1 MYNLYRTILCYCKI
15 KKTVFFLYTEPK
27 ISVNLYNSCQFDYI
41 CTHFNSYMKKKIAVG
56 FWESIARIVLKNRI
70 VILGVILAITIFLA
84 LQWKNLGMTYTE
96 ANLLPKKHIVNQ
108 QYEDFL
114 SKFGEEGNLIV
125 IGFKDKEFFTPK
137 AFAAWNELMTGLKS
151 SKEVELVVSL
161 NDLKKLEKNETEEKF
176 ELVPLIDQKQTVNP
190 AYLQKIKNEL
200 FNNLPFYEGLL
211 FNKQSGSIRS
221 AIYLNKKIVNTAA
234 RKTFIIE
241 NLVPKIE
248 KFEKTTGID
257 LRVSGMPYIRT
268 INAENMKGEIGLFIG
283 AALFI
288 TSLIFFLFFRSF
300 RATFISICILLVGV
314 MWSFGTLGLFHY
326 KITILTAIIPP
337 LIIVIGITNCIF
349 LINKYQQE
357 IKIHHNQAK
366 ALQRVISKIG
376 VSTLMTNLT
385 TAAGF
390 ATFMITG
397 NDLLFEFGLVTS
409 INVISVYL
417 LTLAVV
423 PIFYSFM
430 PLPKEKHL
438 FHLSKTY
445 ISTLLDWVE
454 NIVKYKR
461 KTIYIIYALLLVFS
475 VIGVSQMK
483 VSGSLIGEMPKSAS
497 FFKDIVFFEKEFNG
511 VMPLEIMINTKRK
524 KGVMKLSTMKKM
536 DELQKTISEIPELS
550 KPISIVNLVKYSKQ
564 AYYNGN
570 PEYYEL
576 PTSQEQAFILSY
588 AKNATKNTKENLMK
602 SYVDSTGQYA
612 RITTFMKDIG
622 TKEMAKV
629 ESKLHQK
636 IDKIFPK
643 DRYEVTLTGKA
654 LVFQKGTSYLIDN
667 LIESLIFAILLI
679 AGLMTY
685 LFRSGKMVLA
695 SVITNILPLCI
706 TSGLMGYFGIPL
718 KPSTILVFSIAFGIS
733 VDNAIQFM
741 AKYRLDLLQNKG
753 KVKKSVFSALRE
765 TGISTFYTS
774 VVLILGFATF
784 TLSSFSGT
792 IALGGL
798 ISCTLLFAM
807 FANLLVL
814 PALVLTFEKKRA
826 KKEDLIE
833 ELN

>member
-1 MYNLYRTILCYCKI
+1 
-15 KKTVFFLYTEPK
+15 
-27 ISVNLYNSCQFDYI
+27 
-41 CTHFNSYMKKKIAVG
+41 MKKKIKVG
-56 FWESIARIVLKNRI
+56 FWELVARIVLKNRI
-70 VILGVILAITIFLA
+70 VILGFILAITIFLS

-108 QYEDFL
+108 QYQDFL
-114 SKFGEEGNLIV
+114 NKFGEEGNLIV
-125 IGFKDKEFFTPK
+125 IGFKDNTFFTPK
-137 AFAAWNELMTGLKS
+137 AFAAWNELMTGLKNA
-151 SKEVELVVSL
+151 KEVELVVSL
-161 NDLKKLEKNETEEKF
+161 SDLKKLEKNDAEEKF
-176 ELVPLIDQKQTVNP
+176 QLVPLIDQKQIDNKD
-190 AYLQKIKNEL
+190 YLLNIKNEL

-211 FNKQSGSIRS
+211 FNKKSGSIRS
-221 AIYLNKKIVNTAA
+221 AVYLKKSIVNTEA

-283 AALFI
+283 SALFI
-288 TSLIFFLFFRSF
+288 TSFIFFLFFRSF
-300 RATFISICILLVGV
+300 RATFISICILLIGV

-326 KITILTAIIPP
+326 KITILTAVIPP

-357 IKIHHNQAK
+357 IKSHHNQAK

-376 VSTLMTNLT
+376 VSTMMTNLT

-409 INVISVYL
+409 INVMSVYL
-417 LTLAVV
+417 LTLVIV

-430 PLPKEKHL
+430 PMPKEKHL
-438 FHLSKTY
+438 YHLNKNY
-445 ISTLLDWVE
+445 ISSLLDWVE

-461 KTIYIIYALLLVFS
+461 KNIYLIYALLLVFS

-483 VSGSLIGEMPKSAS
+483 VSGSLIGEMPKTAS
-497 FFKDIVFFEKEFNG
+497 FFKDILFYEKEFNG
-511 VMPLEIMINTKRK
+511 VMPLEIMINTKHK

-564 AYYNGN
+564 AYYNGK

-576 PTSQEQAFILSY
+576 PTSQEQTFILSY
-588 AKNATKNTKENLMK
+588 AKNATKNTKDNLMK

-612 RITTFMKDIG
+612 RITTFMKDVG
-622 TKEMAKV
+622 TTEMAV
-629 ESKLHQK
+629 IENKLNKK

-643 DRYEVTLTGKA
+643 NRYEVTLTGKA

-667 LIESLIFAILLI
+667 LIVSLIFAIFLI
-679 AGLMTY
+679 ALLMAY

-741 AKYRLDLLQNKG
+741 AKYRLDLAQNKG
-753 KVKKSVFSALRE
+753 KVKKSVFSSLRE

-774 VVLILGFATF
+774 IVLIFGFAIF

-814 PALVLTFEKKRA
+814 PALVLTFEKKKAR
-826 KKEDLIE
+826 KEDLIE
-833 ELN
+833 EES

>member
-1 MYNLYRTILCYCKI
+1 
-15 KKTVFFLYTEPK
+15 
-27 ISVNLYNSCQFDYI
+27 
-41 CTHFNSYMKKKIAVG
+41 MKKKITVG

-70 VILGVILAITIFLA
+70 VILGFILAITVFLA

-137 AFAAWNELMTGLKS
+137 AFAAWNELMTGLKG

-283 AALFI
+283 AALLI

-423 PIFYSFM
+423 PIVYSFM

-438 FHLSKTY
+438 YHLTKNY

-454 NIVKYKR
+454 NVVKYKR

-622 TKEMAKV
+622 TEEMAKV
-629 ESKLHQK
+629 EDKLHQK

-814 PALVLTFEKKRA
+814 PALVLTFEKKKA

-833 ELN
+833 ELT

>member
-1 MYNLYRTILCYCKI
+1 M
-15 KKTVFFLYTEPK
+15 KKTLK
-27 ISVNLYNSCQFDYI
+27 
-41 CTHFNSYMKKKIAVG
+41 VG
-56 FWESIARIVLKNRI
+56 IWEFIARLILTNRI
-70 VILGVILAITIFLA
+70 KILITIVAITIFLGF
-84 LQWKNLGMTYTE
+84 QWRNLGMTYTE
-96 ANLLPKKHIVNQ
+96 ANLLPQKHIVNQ
-108 QYEDFL
+108 QYNDFL

-125 IGFKDKEFFTPK
+125 IGFKDTTFFTPK
-137 AFAAWNELMTGLKS
+137 AFAAWNELMTGLKNA
-151 SKEVELVVSL
+151 KEVELVVSL
-161 NDLKKLEKNETEEKF
+161 NDLKKLQKDTLAEKF
-176 ELVPLIDQKQTVNP
+176 KLVPLINQNQIVNQT
-190 AYLQKIKNEL
+190 YLKNLKNEL

-211 FNKQSGSIRS
+211 FNKKSGSIRS
-221 AIYLNKKIVNTAA
+221 AVYLKKVIVNSAE
-234 RKTFIIE
+234 RKTFIVE
-241 NLVPKIE
+241 NLIPKIE

-300 RATFISICILLVGV
+300 RATFISILILLFGV
-314 MWSFGTLGLFHY
+314 MWSFGTLGLLHY
-326 KITILTAIIPP
+326 RITILTAIIPP

-357 IKIHHNQAK
+357 IKLHNNQAK

-376 VSTLMTNLT
+376 VSTMMTNLT

-397 NDLLFEFGLVTS
+397 NELLFEFGLVTS
-409 INVISVYL
+409 LNVITVYL
-417 LTLAVV
+417 LTLVVV
-423 PIFYSFM
+423 PIAYSFM
-430 PLPKEKHL
+430 SVPKEKHL
-438 FHLSKTY
+438 YHLSKTY
-445 ISTLLDWVE
+445 ISSVLDWVE
-454 NIVKYKR
+454 NIVKNKR
-461 KTIYIIYALLLVFS
+461 KVIYTIYVLLLIFS
-475 VIGVSQMK
+475 VIGVSKMK
-483 VSGSLIGEMPKSAS
+483 VSGSLIGEMPNSAS

-511 VMPLEIMINTKRK
+511 VMPLEIMIDTKHK

-536 DELQKTISEIPELS
+536 DELQKTIEQIPELS
-550 KPISIVNLVKYSKQ
+550 KPVSVVNLVKYSKQ
-564 AYYNGN
+564 AFYNGN

-576 PTSQEQAFILSY
+576 PNSQEQVFILSY
-588 AKNATKNTKENLMK
+588 AKNATKNTKDNLMK

-622 TKEMAKV
+622 TKDMAKI
-629 ESKLHQK
+629 EGKLRAK
-636 IDKIFPK
+636 IEEVFPK

-654 LVFQKGTSYLIDN
+654 LVFQKGTAYLIDN

-679 AGLMTY
+679 AGLMAY
-685 LFRSGKMVLA
+685 MFRSSKMIFV

-706 TSGLMGYFGIPL
+706 TSGLMGYIGIPL

-741 AKYRLDLLQNKG
+741 AKYRHDLIQNNG
-753 KVKKSVFSALRE
+753 KIKKSVFSALRE

-774 VVLILGFATF
+774 VVLIFGFAIF
-784 TLSSFSGT
+784 TLSSFGGT

-814 PALVLTFEKKRA
+814 PALVLTFEKKKA
-826 KKEDLIE
+826 IDED
-833 ELN
+833 

>member
-1 MYNLYRTILCYCKI
+1 MRAFKTFM
-15 KKTVFFLYTEPK
+15 KKTLK
-27 ISVNLYNSCQFDYI
+27 
-41 CTHFNSYMKKKIAVG
+41 VG
-56 FWESIARIVLKNRI
+56 IWEFIARLILTNRI
-70 VILGVILAITIFLA
+70 KILVAIIAITIFLGF
-84 LQWKNLGMTYTE
+84 QWRNLGMTYTE

-108 QYEDFL
+108 QYDDFL

-125 IGFKDKEFFTPK
+125 IGFKDSTFFTPK
-137 AFAAWNELMTGLKS
+137 AFAAWNELMTGLKNAN
-151 SKEVELVVSL
+151 EVELVVSL
-161 NDLKKLEKNETEEKF
+161 NDLKKLQKDTLAEKF
-176 ELVPLIDQKQTVNP
+176 QLVPLIDQNQIVN
-190 AYLQKIKNEL
+190 ASYLKNIKNEL

-211 FNKQSGSIRS
+211 FNKKSGSIRS
-221 AIYLNKKIVNTAA
+221 AVYLKKAIVNTAE
-234 RKTFIIE
+234 RKIFIIE
-241 NLVPKIE
+241 NLIPKID

-283 AALFI
+283 AALLI
-288 TSLIFFLFFRSF
+288 TSLIFFLFFRSY
-300 RATFISICILLVGV
+300 RATFISILILLFGV

-326 KITILTAIIPP
+326 RITILTAIIPP

-357 IKIHHNQAK
+357 IKLHHNQAK

-376 VSTLMTNLT
+376 VSTMMTNLT

-397 NDLLFEFGLVTS
+397 NELLFEFGLVTS
-409 INVISVYL
+409 INVITVYL
-417 LTLAVV
+417 LTLVIV
-423 PIFYSFM
+423 PIAYSFM
-430 PLPKEKHL
+430 SVPKEKHL
-438 FHLSKTY
+438 YHLSKTY
-445 ISTLLDWVE
+445 ISSVLDWVE

-461 KTIYIIYALLLVFS
+461 KVIYTIYGLLLIFS
-475 VIGVSQMK
+475 VIGVSKMK

-511 VMPLEIMINTKRK
+511 VMPLEIMIDTKRK

-536 DELQKTISEIPELS
+536 DELQKTIEQIPELS
-550 KPISIVNLVKYSKQ
+550 KPVSVVNLVKYSKQ
-564 AYYNGN
+564 AFYNGK

-576 PTSQEQAFILSY
+576 PTSQEQVFILSY
-588 AKNATKNTKENLMK
+588 AKNATKNTKDNLMK

-622 TKEMAKV
+622 TQDMKKIEG
-629 ESKLHQK
+629 KLQAK
-636 IDKIFPK
+636 IDEVFPK
-643 DRYEVTLTGKA
+643 DRYKVTLTGKA
-654 LVFQKGTSYLIDN
+654 LVFQKGTAYLIDN

-679 AGLMTY
+679 AGLMAY
-685 LFRSGKMVLA
+685 MFRSSKMIFV

-706 TSGLMGYFGIPL
+706 TSGLMGYLGIPL

-741 AKYRLDLLQNKG
+741 AKYRHDLLQNNG
-753 KVKKSVFSALRE
+753 KIKKSVFSALRE

-774 VVLILGFATF
+774 VVLIFGFAIF
-784 TLSSFSGT
+784 TLSSFGGT
-792 IALGGL
+792 VALGGL

-814 PALVLTFEKKRA
+814 PALVLTFEKKKARA
-826 KKEDLIE
+826 ED
-833 ELN
+833 

>member
-1 MYNLYRTILCYCKI
+1 
-15 KKTVFFLYTEPK
+15 
-27 ISVNLYNSCQFDYI
+27 
-41 CTHFNSYMKKKIAVG
+41 MKKKIKVG
-56 FWESIARIVLKNRI
+56 FWEFVARIVLKNRI
-70 VILGVILAITIFLA
+70 TILAVILGLTVFLA
-84 LQWKNLGMTYTE
+84 LQWKNLGMSYTE
-96 ANLLPKKHIVNQ
+96 ANLLPKKHIVNK

-114 SKFGEEGNLIV
+114 DKFGEEGNLIV
-125 IGFKDKEFFTPK
+125 IGFQDRTFFTPK
-137 AFAAWNELMTGLKS
+137 AFTAWNELMTGLKK
-151 SKEVELVVSL
+151 SKEVELVVAI
-161 NDLKKLEKNETEEKF
+161 NDLKKLQKDTIAEKF
-176 ELVPLIDQKQTVNP
+176 ELVNLIDQKQIVKP
-190 AYLQKIKNEL
+190 EYLQQIKHEL
-200 FNNLPFYEGLL
+200 FDNLPFYEGLL
-211 FNKQSGSIRS
+211 FNKKSGSIRS
-221 AIYLNKKIVNTAA
+221 AVYLNKKIVNTAD

-241 NLVPKIE
+241 NLIPKIE
-248 KFEKTTGID
+248 KFEKTTSID

-283 AALFI
+283 AALLI
-288 TSLIFFLFFRSF
+288 TSLIFFFFFRSY
-300 RATFISICILLVGV
+300 RATFISICILLFGV

-357 IKIHHNQAK
+357 IKNHQNQAK
-366 ALQRVISKIG
+366 ALQRVISTIG
-376 VSTLMTNLT
+376 VATLMTNLT

-397 NDLLFEFGLVTS
+397 NDLLFEFGMVTA
-409 INVISVYL
+409 INVITVYF
-417 LTLAVV
+417 LTLVVV
-423 PIFYSFM
+423 PIIYSFM
-430 PLPKEKHL
+430 PIPKERHL
-438 FHLSKTY
+438 QHLTKTY
-445 ISTLLDWVE
+445 IESLLNWVE
-454 NIVKYKR
+454 NIVKTKR
-461 KTIYIIYALLLVFS
+461 KTIYIIYGLLLVFS
-475 VIGVSQMK
+475 IIGVSQMK

-511 VMPLEIMINTKRK
+511 VMPLEIMIDTKQK

-536 DELQKTISEIPELS
+536 EELQETIATIPELS
-550 KPISIVNLVKYSKQ
+550 KPVSVVNLVKYSKQ

-576 PTSQEQAFILSY
+576 PTSQEQTFILSY
-588 AKNATKNTKENLMK
+588 AKNATKNTKDNLMK

-622 TKEMAKV
+622 TEEMAKV
-629 ESKLHQK
+629 ESKLRKK
-636 IDKIFPK
+636 INEVFPK
-643 DRYEVTLTGKA
+643 DRFEVTLTGKA

-685 LFRSGKMVLA
+685 LFRSGKMVMA
-695 SVITNILPLCI
+695 SVITNVLPLCI

-741 AKYRLDLLQNKG
+741 AKYRHDLLQNNG
-753 KVKKSVFSALRE
+753 KIKKSVFSALRE

-774 VVLILGFATF
+774 IVLIFGFAIF
-784 TLSSFSGT
+784 TLSSFGGT

-798 ISCTLLFAM
+798 ISGTLLFAM

-826 KKEDLIE
+826 KKEDLAKE
-833 ELN
+833 

>member
-1 MYNLYRTILCYCKI
+1 MKNTIK
-15 KKTVFFLYTEPK
+15 
-27 ISVNLYNSCQFDYI
+27 
-41 CTHFNSYMKKKIAVG
+41 VG
-56 FWESIARIVLKNRI
+56 FWEKLARIILKNRI
-70 VILGVILAITIFLA
+70 TILIAIAAITIFLGF
-84 LQWKNLGMTYTE
+84 QWRNLSMTYTE

-108 QYEDFL
+108 QYQDFL
-114 SKFGEEGNLIV
+114 NKFGEEGNLIV
-125 IGFKDKEFFTPK
+125 IGFKDPTFFTPK
-137 AFAAWNELMTGLKS
+137 AFAAWSELMTSLKNTP
-151 SKEVELVVSL
+151 EVELVVSL
-161 NDLKKLEKNETEEKF
+161 SDLKKLEKDTIDQKF
-176 ELVPLIDQKQTVNP
+176 QLIPLIDQTQTKDA
-190 AYLQKIKNEL
+190 AYLQKIKHEL

-211 FNKQSGSIRS
+211 FNKESGSIRS
-221 AIYLNKKIVNTAA
+221 AIYLKKSIVNTER
-234 RKTFIIE
+234 RKTFILE
-241 NLVPKIE
+241 NLVPAVE
-248 KFEKTTGID
+248 KFERATKID

-283 AALFI
+283 AALLVV
-288 TSLIFFLFFRSF
+288 SLIFFLFFRSW
-300 RATFISICILLVGV
+300 RATFISIFILIFGV

-357 IKIHHNQAK
+357 IKLHNNQAK

-376 VSTLMTNLT
+376 VSTLMTNMT
-385 TAAGF
+385 TAMGF
-390 ATFMITG
+390 ATFMIAG

-409 INVISVYL
+409 INVITVYL
-417 LTLAVV
+417 LTLLVV
-423 PIFYSFM
+423 PIVYSFM

-438 FHLSKTY
+438 YHLSKNY
-445 ISTLLDWVE
+445 ISALLDWVE
-454 NIVKYKR
+454 SIVKTKR
-461 KTIYIIYALLLVFS
+461 TRIYIIYGLLLIFS
-475 VIGVSQMK
+475 VIGVTQMK

-497 FFKDIVFFEKEFNG
+497 FFKDILFYEKEFSG
-511 VMPLEIMINTKRK
+511 VMPLEIMIDTHRK

-536 DELQKTISEIPELS
+536 DELQETISKIPELS
-550 KPISIVNLVKYSKQ
+550 KPVSVVNLVKYSKQ
-564 AYYNGN
+564 AFYNGN
-570 PEYYEL
+570 PDYYEL

-588 AKNATKNTKENLMK
+588 AKNATKNTKDNLMK

-622 TKEMAKV
+622 TEDMARVEKQLKTKIKE
-629 ESKLHQK
+629 
-636 IDKIFPK
+636 IFPE
-643 DRYEVTLTGKA
+643 DRYSVTLTGKA

-667 LIESLIFAILLI
+667 LIESLIFAILMI
-679 AGLMTY
+679 AGLMAY
-685 LFRSGKMVLA
+685 LFRSVKMVMA

-741 AKYRLDLLQNKG
+741 AKYRHDLLMNNG
-753 KVKKSVFSALRE
+753 KVKKSVMSALRE

-774 VVLILGFATF
+774 IVLIFGFAIF
-784 TLSSFSGT
+784 TLSSFVGT

-814 PALVLTFEKKRA
+814 PALVLTFEKKKA
-826 KKEDLIE
+826 NKEDYE
-833 ELN
+833 EE

>member
-1 MYNLYRTILCYCKI
+1 MK
-15 KKTVFFLYTEPK
+15 
-27 ISVNLYNSCQFDYI
+27 NSIQ
-41 CTHFNSYMKKKIAVG
+41 AG
-56 FWESIARIVLKNRI
+56 FWERLARIILKNRI
-70 VILGVILAITIFLA
+70 IILAAIVAITIFLG
-84 LQWKNLGMTYTE
+84 LQWQNLGMTYTE
-96 ANLLPKKHIVNQ
+96 ANLLPKKHIVNK
-108 QYEDFL
+108 QYRDFL

-125 IGFKDKEFFTPK
+125 IGFQDEHFFTPK
-137 AFAAWNELMTGLKS
+137 AYAAWNELMTGLKN
-151 SKEVELVVSL
+151 SKSEVELVVSI
-161 NDLKKLEKNETEEKF
+161 NDLKKLEKDTIAQKF
-176 ELVPLIDQKQTVNP
+176 QLVPLIDQSQTKDA
-190 AYLQKIKNEL
+190 AYLQKIRNEL

-211 FNKQSGSIRS
+211 FNKKSGSIRG
-221 AIYLNKKIVNTAA
+221 AVYLRKSIVNTAQ

-241 NLVPKIE
+241 KLVPAID
-248 KFEKTTGID
+248 KFEKDSGID

-283 AALFI
+283 AALGVV
-288 TSLIFFLFFRSF
+288 SLIFFLFFRSW
-300 RATFISICILLVGV
+300 RATFISICILIFGV

-357 IKIHHNQAK
+357 IKLHNNQAK

-376 VSTLMTNLT
+376 VSTLMTNMT
-385 TAAGF
+385 TAIGF

-409 INVISVYL
+409 INVITVYL
-417 LTLAVV
+417 LTLLVV
-423 PIFYSFM
+423 PIVYSFM

-438 FHLSKTY
+438 YHLSKNY
-445 ISTLLDWVE
+445 ISSLLDLVE
-454 NIVKYKR
+454 KLI
-461 KTIYIIYALLLVFS
+461 KTRRTRIYIIYGLLLALSVF
-475 VIGVSQMK
+475 GVMQMK

-497 FFKDIVFFEKEFNG
+497 FFKDIVFYEKEFNG
-511 VMPLEIMINTKRK
+511 VMPLEIMIDTKRK
-524 KGVMKLSTMKKM
+524 KGVMKLSTIKKM
-536 DELQKTISEIPELS
+536 EELQKTIEQIPELS
-550 KPISIVNLVKYSKQ
+550 KPVSVVNLVKYSKQ
-564 AYYNGN
+564 AFYNGN

-588 AKNATKNTKENLMK
+588 AKNATKNTKDNLMK

-612 RITTFMKDIG
+612 RITTFMRDVG
-622 TKEMAKV
+622 TEEMAKI
-629 ESKLHQK
+629 EGKLHKK
-636 IDKIFPK
+636 INEIFPQ

-667 LIESLIFAILLI
+667 LIESLIFAILMI
-679 AGLMTY
+679 AFLMAY
-685 LFRSGKMVLA
+685 LFRSFKMVLA
-695 SVITNILPLCI
+695 SVITNVLPLCI

-741 AKYRLDLLQNKG
+741 AKYRHDLIQNNG
-753 KVKKSVFSALRE
+753 RVKKSVISALRE

-774 VVLILGFATF
+774 VVLIFGFAIF

-807 FANLLVL
+807 FANLVVL
-814 PALVLTFEKKRA
+814 PALVLTFEKKRL
-826 KKEDLIE
+826 KVE
-833 ELN
+833 EIHDDGIIKD

>member
-1 MYNLYRTILCYCKI
+1 
-15 KKTVFFLYTEPK
+15 
-27 ISVNLYNSCQFDYI
+27 
-41 CTHFNSYMKKKIAVG
+41 MKKKLKVG
-56 FWESIARIVLKNRI
+56 FWEYIARLILTYRI
-70 VILGVILAITIFLA
+70 TILIAITAITIFLGF
-84 LQWKNLGMTYTE
+84 QWRNLSMTYTE

-108 QYEDFL
+108 QYDDFL

-125 IGFKDKEFFTPK
+125 IGFKDPNFFTPT
-137 AFAAWNELMTGLKS
+137 AFKEWNELMSALKL
-151 SKEVELVVSL
+151 SKSVELVVSIS
-161 NDLKKLEKNETEEKF
+161 DLKKLQKDTLAQKF
-176 ELVPLIDQKQTVNP
+176 ELVPLIEQDQKINQD
-190 AYLQKIKNEL
+190 YLNNVKTEL

-211 FNKQSGSIRS
+211 FNKKSGSIRS
-221 AIYLNKKIVNTAA
+221 AIYLKKEIVNTAE

-241 NLVPKIE
+241 TLLPKIE
-248 KFEKTTGID
+248 KFEKNTGID

-283 AALFI
+283 AALLI
-288 TSLIFFLFFRSF
+288 TSLIFFFFFRSF
-300 RATFISICILLVGV
+300 RATFISICILLFGV

-357 IKIHHNQAK
+357 IKLHQNQAK

-397 NDLLFEFGLVTS
+397 NELLYEFGLVTS
-409 INVISVYL
+409 INVITVYL
-417 LTLAVV
+417 LTLLIV
-423 PIFYSFM
+423 PIMYSFM
-430 PLPKEKHL
+430 SMPKEKHL
-438 FHLSKTY
+438 YHLSKNY
-445 ISTLLDWVE
+445 LSSVLGWVE
-454 NIVKYKR
+454 KVVKTKR
-461 KTIYIIYALLLVFS
+461 TAIYTVYILLLVFS
-475 VIGVSQMK
+475 VVGVMQMK

-497 FFKDIVFFEKEFNG
+497 FFKDILFYEKEFNG
-511 VMPLEIMINTKRK
+511 VMPLEIMIDTKRK

-536 DELQKTISEIPELS
+536 DELQKTIEQIPELS
-550 KPISIVNLVKYSKQ
+550 KPVSIVNLVKYSKQ
-564 AYYNGN
+564 AFYNGN

-576 PTSQEQAFILSY
+576 PTSQEQVFILSY

-612 RITTFMKDIG
+612 RITTYMKDIG
-622 TKEMAKV
+622 TKDMAII
-629 ESKLHQK
+629 EGKLRTK
-636 IDKIFPK
+636 IDAIFPK

-654 LVFQKGTSYLIDN
+654 LVFQKGTSYLINN
-667 LIESLIFAILLI
+667 LIESLIFAIFLI
-679 AGLMTY
+679 AGLMAY
-685 LFRSGKMVLA
+685 MFRSAKMILV

-706 TSGLMGYFGIPL
+706 TSGLMGYLGIPL

-741 AKYRLDLLQNKG
+741 AKYRHDLKMNDG
-753 KVKKSVFSALRE
+753 KIKKSVFSALQE
-765 TGISTFYTS
+765 TGVSTFYTS
-774 VVLILGFATF
+774 IVLIFGFAIF

-792 IALGGL
+792 VALGGL

-814 PALVLTFEKKRA
+814 PALVLTFEKK
-826 KKEDLIE
+826 KTKQE
-833 ELN
+833 E

>member
-1 MYNLYRTILCYCKI
+1 
-15 KKTVFFLYTEPK
+15 
-27 ISVNLYNSCQFDYI
+27 
-41 CTHFNSYMKKKIAVG
+41 MKKKLKVG
-56 FWESIARIVLKNRI
+56 FWEYIARLILTYRI
-70 VILGVILAITIFLA
+70 TILIAITAITIFLGF
-84 LQWKNLGMTYTE
+84 QWRNLNMTYTE

-108 QYEDFL
+108 QYDDFL

-125 IGFKDKEFFTPK
+125 IGFQDPNFFTPK
-137 AFAAWNELMTGLKS
+137 AFAEWNELMLGLKS
-151 SKEVELVVSL
+151 SKNVELVVSIS
-161 NDLKKLEKNETEEKF
+161 DLKKLQKDTIAQKF
-176 ELVPLIDQKQTVNP
+176 ELTPLIDTNQIKNQ
-190 AYLQKIKNEL
+190 AYLQNIKTEL

-211 FNKQSGSIRS
+211 FNKKSGSIRS
-221 AIYLNKKIVNTAA
+221 AIYLKKEIVNTAE

-241 NLVPKIE
+241 TLLPKIE
-248 KFEKTTGID
+248 KFEKNTGID

-283 AALFI
+283 AALLI
-288 TSLIFFLFFRSF
+288 TSLIFFFFFRSY
-300 RATFISICILLVGV
+300 RATFISIFILLFGV
-314 MWSFGTLGLFHY
+314 MWSFGTLGLFNY

-357 IKIHHNQAK
+357 IKLHQNQAK

-397 NDLLFEFGLVTS
+397 NELLYEFGLVTS
-409 INVISVYL
+409 INVITVYL
-417 LTLAVV
+417 LTLLIV
-423 PIFYSFM
+423 PIMYSFM
-430 PLPKEKHL
+430 PMPKEKHL
-438 FHLSKTY
+438 YHLSKNYLSTVLGWVEKVVKTKRTY
-445 ISTLLDWVE
+445 IYTVY
-454 NIVKYKR
+454 V
-461 KTIYIIYALLLVFS
+461 LLLVFS
-475 VIGVSQMK
+475 VVGVMQMK

-497 FFKDIVFFEKEFNG
+497 FFKDILFYEKEFNG
-511 VMPLEIMINTKRK
+511 VMPLEIMINTKHK

-536 DELQKTISEIPELS
+536 DELQKTIEQIPELS
-550 KPISIVNLVKYSKQ
+550 KPVSVVNLVKYSKQ
-564 AYYNGN
+564 AFYNGN

-588 AKNATKNTKENLMK
+588 AKNATKNTKDNLMK

-612 RITTFMKDIG
+612 RITTYMKDIG
-622 TKEMAKV
+622 TKDMAKI
-629 ESKLHQK
+629 EGKLRIK
-636 IDKIFPK
+636 IEEIFPK

-654 LVFQKGTSYLIDN
+654 LVFQKGTTYLINN
-667 LIESLIFAILLI
+667 LIESLLFAILLI
-679 AGLMTY
+679 AGLMAY
-685 LFRSGKMVLA
+685 MFRSVKMIFV

-706 TSGLMGYFGIPL
+706 TSGLMGYLGIPL

-741 AKYRLDLLQNKG
+741 AKYRHDLKMNNG
-753 KVKKSVFSALRE
+753 KIKKSVFSALQE
-765 TGISTFYTS
+765 TGVSTFYTS
-774 VVLILGFATF
+774 IVLIFGFAIF

-792 IALGGL
+792 VALGGL

-814 PALVLTFEKKRA
+814 PALVLTFEKKKA
-826 KKEDLIE
+826 KLE
-833 ELN
+833 E

>member
-1 MYNLYRTILCYCKI
+1 LYISSQKTKSLFETLCFIVVFITFACIFKTI
-15 KKTVFFLYTEPK
+15 
-27 ISVNLYNSCQFDYI
+27 
-41 CTHFNSYMKKKIAVG
+41 MKKRIKVG
-56 FWESIARIVLKNRI
+56 FWELVARIVLKNRI
-70 VILGVILAITIFLA
+70 AILISILALTIFLS
-84 LQWKNLGMTYTE
+84 LQWKNLGMTYNE
-96 ANLLPKKHIVNQ
+96 ANLLPKDHIVNQ
-108 QYEDFL
+108 QYDAFL
-114 SKFGEEGNLIV
+114 DKFGEEGNLIV
-125 IGFKDKEFFTPK
+125 IGFKDNRFFTPK
-137 AFAAWNELMTGLKS
+137 AFQAWNELMTGLKN

-161 NDLKKLEKNETEEKF
+161 NDLKKLQKNEVEEKF
-176 ELVPLIDQKQTVNP
+176 QLVPLIDNSQTNN
-190 AYLQKIKNEL
+190 AGYLEQIKNEL
-200 FNNLPFYEGLL
+200 FNKLPFYEGLL

-234 RKTFIIE
+234 RKTFILE
-241 NLVPKIE
+241 NLVPKINR
-248 KFEKTTGID
+248 FEKATGID

-283 AALFI
+283 AALLI

-300 RATFISICILLVGV
+300 RATFISICILLFGV

-397 NDLLFEFGLVTS
+397 NELLFEFGLVTS

-417 LTLAVV
+417 LTLVVV
-423 PIFYSFM
+423 PIVYSFM

-438 FHLSKTY
+438 YHLSKNY
-445 ISTLLDWVE
+445 ISFLLDWVE
-454 NIVKYKR
+454 NIVKFRRKR
-461 KTIYIIYALLLVFS
+461 IYIIYVLLLIFS
-475 VIGVSQMK
+475 IVGVSQMK

-497 FFKDIVFFEKEFNG
+497 FFKDIVFYEKEFNG
-511 VMPLEIMINTKRK
+511 VMPLEIMINTKHK

-536 DELQKTISEIPELS
+536 NELQETIAEIPELS
-550 KPISIVNLVKYSKQ
+550 KPISVVNLVKYSKQ

-570 PEYYEL
+570 PEYFDL
-576 PTSQEQAFILSY
+576 PTAQEQAFILSY

-622 TKEMAKV
+622 TEEMAKV
-629 ESKLHQK
+629 EGKLREK
-636 IDKIFPK
+636 IEAVFPK
-643 DRYEVTLTGKA
+643 ERYEVTLTGKA

-667 LIESLIFAILLI
+667 LIESLIFAIVMI
-679 AGLMTY
+679 AGLMAY
-685 LFRSGKMVLA
+685 LFRSGKMVMA
-695 SVITNILPLCI
+695 SVITNVLPLCI

-741 AKYRLDLLQNKG
+741 AKYRHDLIQNNG
-753 KVKKSVFSALRE
+753 KIKKSVFSALRE

-774 VVLILGFATF
+774 IVLIFGFAIF

-814 PALVLTFEKKRA
+814 PALVLTFEKKKA
-826 KKEDLIE
+826 SKEEINADNSINL
-833 ELN
+833 

>member
-1 MYNLYRTILCYCKI
+1 MLIYFEIYFIFAYHFLNMKQTIK
-15 KKTVFFLYTEPK
+15 
-27 ISVNLYNSCQFDYI
+27 
-41 CTHFNSYMKKKIAVG
+41 VG
-56 FWESIARIVLKNRI
+56 FWEQVARVILKNRI
-70 VILGVILAITIFLA
+70 TILIAIAILTIFLS
-84 LQWKNLGMTYTE
+84 LQWKNIEMTYTE

-108 QYEDFL
+108 QYQDFL
-114 SKFGEEGNLIV
+114 GKFGEEGNLIV
-125 IGFKDKEFFTPK
+125 IGFKDNTFFTPK
-137 AFAAWNELMTGLKS
+137 AFTAWSELMNSLKAA
-151 SKEVELVVSL
+151 KEVELVVSL
-161 NDLKKLEKNETEEKF
+161 NDLKKLQKDTIAQKF
-176 ELVPLIDQKQTVNP
+176 QLVPLIDSSKTNDL
-190 AYLQKIKNEL
+190 AYLQKIKYEL

-221 AIYLNKKIVNTAA
+221 AIYLNKKVVNTEA
-234 RKTFIIE
+234 RKTFIVE

-248 KFEKTTGID
+248 KFEKATQID

-268 INAENMKGEIGLFIG
+268 INAENMKSEIGLFIG
-283 AALFI
+283 AALLI
-288 TSLIFFLFFRSF
+288 TSLIFFFFFRSY
-300 RATFISICILLVGV
+300 RATFISICILLFGV

-357 IKIHHNQAK
+357 IKIHQNQAK

-409 INVISVYL
+409 INVITVYL
-417 LTLAVV
+417 LTLLVV
-423 PIFYSFM
+423 PIIYSFM
-430 PLPKEKHL
+430 SIPKEKHL
-438 FHLSKTY
+438 HHLSKTY
-445 ISTLLDWVE
+445 ISALLNWVE

-461 KTIYIIYALLLVFS
+461 KIIYFIYGLLLIFS
-475 VIGVSQMK
+475 IIGVSQMK
-483 VSGSLIGEMPKSAS
+483 VSGSLIGEMPKNAS
-497 FFKDIVFFEKEFNG
+497 FFKDILFYEKEFNG
-511 VMPLEIMINTKRK
+511 VMPLEIMIDTKRK
-524 KGVMKLSTMKKM
+524 KGVLKLSTMKKM
-536 DELQKTISEIPELS
+536 DELQTTIAQIPELS
-550 KPISIVNLVKYSKQ
+550 KPVSVVNLVKYSKQ
-564 AYYNGN
+564 AFYNGN
-570 PEYYEL
+570 PAFYDL
-576 PTSQEQAFILSY
+576 PTNQEQAFILSY
-588 AKNATKNTKENLMK
+588 AKNAAKNTKDNLMK

-622 TKEMAKV
+622 TEEMAKV
-629 ESKLHQK
+629 EGKLRKK
-636 IDKIFPK
+636 INEIFPK
-643 DRYEVTLTGKA
+643 DNYEVTLTGKA

-667 LIESLIFAILLI
+667 LIESLIFAILMI
-679 AGLMTY
+679 AGLMMY
-685 LFRSGKMVLA
+685 LFRSVKMVFA
-695 SVITNILPLCI
+695 SLITNILPLCI
-706 TSGLMGYFGIPL
+706 TSGLMGYFDIPL

-741 AKYRLDLLQNKG
+741 AKYRLDLIQNNG
-753 KVKKSVFSALRE
+753 KIKKSVFSALRE

-774 VVLILGFATF
+774 IVLIFGFAIF

-814 PALVLTFEKKRA
+814 PALVLTFEKKKA
-826 KKEDLIE
+826 TKEDVFE
-833 ELN
+833 E